1 MKYLFAAAAATAL
14 AAGVAFAGEK
24 GEKKMDW
31 DAKFD
36 AHFKEVDVNA
46 DNQVTEQE
54 VVDYHV
60 AKAKKEFAA
69 MSGGDDFATYEEA
82 KAHHKA
88 KHAEMMTEHAA
99 MQGAKDDH
107 GAHKPGEH

>member
-1 MKYLFAAAAATAL
+1 MKYVLAFAAATVL
-14 AAGVAFAGEK
+14 AAGAAFAGEK
-24 GEKKMDW
+24 GEKMMDF

-36 AHFKEVDVNA
+36 AHFKDVDVNA

-69 MSGGDDFATYEEA
+69 MAGGDGVATYEEA

-88 KHAEMMTEHAA
+88 KHAEMMKEHAS
-99 MQGAKDDH
+99 MQGAMEDTSADKS
-107 GAHKPGEH
+107 GEH

>member
-1 MKYLFAAAAATAL
+1 MKYAFAVAAASAL

-24 GEKKMDW
+24 GEKKIDW

-36 AHFKEVDVNA
+36 AHFKEVDINA

-69 MSGGDDFATYEEA
+69 MAAGDDVATYEEA

-88 KHAEMMTEHAA
+88 KHAEMMKEHAS
-99 MQGAKDDH
+99 MPEAKKEDH
-107 GAHKPGEH
+107 SGH